1 MVDRVGAGD
10 TVLAA
15 TSAMV
20 VQGAPWDI
28 VGFVGNIA
36 GGQAV
41 AQLGNR
47 QAVNSVSLVK
57 AIIALMQ

>member
-1 MVDRVGAGD
+1 M
-10 TVLAA
+10 LAA